1 LGGNLK
7 ITLQKCRKS
16 YVQQECNASRNVICE
31 HCIECA
37 NGFYANNT
45 CGANYGNDRL
55 DTECVLCPENAF
67 CPGTTEFQQPL
78 LCSEQRCAANQ
89 QVATLCNATH
99 NVTCKACQANSWSY
113 AGRTELGPCLC
124 NAGYELQGVLCVAC
138 AVGKARQANYNN
150 SIVCETCAVGTFTSV
165 SATITCSTCS
175 KCAANQQVATLCN
188 ATHNVTCKACQ
199 ANSWSYAG
207 RTELGLCLCNAGYD
221 LQGGLCIA
229 CPVGKARQANYNN
242 SIMCET
248 CASGTLTT
256 QTATTVCRSCSA
268 NCELNV
274 SLVKKIADFTGTY
287 STTDYYSTAMGG
299 SSRISWLAYAN
310 SIGATYF
317 NINAEGWGGVFGNFG
332 ESGITLAYIEF
343 TLPSG

>member
-1 LGGNLK
+1 
-7 ITLQKCRKS
+7 
-16 YVQQECNASRNVICE
+16 
-31 HCIECA
+31 
-37 NGFYANNT
+37 
-45 CGANYGNDRL
+45 
-55 DTECVLCPENAF
+55 
-67 CPGTTEFQQPL
+67 
-78 LCSEQRCAANQ
+78 
-89 QVATLCNATH
+89 
-99 NVTCKACQANSWSY
+99 
-113 AGRTELGPCLC
+113 
-124 NAGYELQGVLCVAC
+124 
-138 AVGKARQANYNN
+138 
-150 SIVCETCAVGTFTSV
+150 
-165 SATITCSTCS
+165 
-175 KCAANQQVATLCN
+175 
-188 ATHNVTCKACQ
+188 
-199 ANSWSYAG
+199 
-207 RTELGLCLCNAGYD
+207 
-221 LQGGLCIA
+221 
-229 CPVGKARQANYNN
+229 
-242 SIMCET
+242 MCET